1 LVKKRKELKEYSNIE
16 KQQELMLETYRIVLN
31 FVKQKTLGTGFNA

>member
-1 LVKKRKELKEYSNIE
+1 VKKKKDLKEYSTIE
-16 KQQELMLETYRIVLN
+16 KQQDLMIETYRIVLN